1 MSTDSNAT
9 VVPETNRFPSGTFT
23 PNPQPAPLLRMLA
36 AQTRLELLLL
46 LRNGEQLLLTM
57 FIPVTMLIGLSLL
70 PLTTSAG
77 DTPAARASTFVPAVL
92 AVAIMSTAFTGQAIA
107 VGFDR
112 RYGALKRLG
121 ATPIPRW
128 GIIAGKSLAVLIVV
142 ALQSAIIGGIGLAFG
157 WRPSIAGLALGA
169 IAIVVGTVAFAALG
183 LLLGGTLKAEVVL
196 ALGNLIWF
204 VLLALVGL
212 VVLDEHVPGLV
223 HTIARLSPSGALTE
237 ALTQAL
243 ASSFDVFGFCVL
255 IAWAAIGSALAV
267 RWFRFQ

>member
-1 MSTDSNAT
+1 MSTE
-9 VVPETNRFPSGTFT
+9 VPSTNRFPSGTFT
-23 PNPQPAPLLRMLA
+23 PGPRPAPLSRMLA
-36 AQTRLELLLL
+36 AQTRMELVLL

-57 FIPVTMLIGLSLL
+57 FIPITMLIGLSLL
-70 PLTTSAG
+70 PLATEAG
-77 DTPAARASTFVPAVL
+77 ATRAARAATFVPAVL

-142 ALQSAIIGGIGLAFG
+142 VLQSLLIGGIGMAFG
-157 WRPSIAGLALGA
+157 WRPGIVGLAIGALG
-169 IAIVVGTVAFAALG
+169 IAAGTVAFASLG

-204 VLLALVGL
+204 VLLGLAGL
-212 VVLDEHVPGLV
+212 VVFDDHVPGAMHL
-223 HTIARLSPSGALTE
+223 IARLSPSGALTE
-237 ALTQAL
+237 TLARALD
-243 ASSFDVFGFCVL
+243 SSFDVVGFCVL
-255 IAWAAIGSALAV
+255 IVWAAVGGALAV

>member
-1 MSTDSNAT
+1 MTEAPAS
-9 VVPETNRFPSGTFT
+9 NRFPSGTFT
-23 PNPQPAPLLRMLA
+23 PNPNPAPLSRMLA
-36 AQTRLELLLL
+36 AQTRMELVLL

-57 FIPVTMLIGLSLL
+57 FIPITMLVGLSLL
-70 PLTTSAG
+70 PLATEAG
-77 DTPAARASTFVPAVL
+77 DTPAARASTFVPAIL

-142 ALQSAIIGGIGLAFG
+142 ILQAVIIGGIGLAFG
-157 WRPSIAGLALGA
+157 WRPSLAGLALGA
-169 IAIVVGTVAFAALG
+169 IAIALGTVAFACLG
-183 LLLGGTLKAEVVL
+183 LLLGGTMKAEVVL

-204 VLLALVGL
+204 VLLGLAGL
-212 VVLDEHVPGLV
+212 VVFDEHVPGSV

-237 ALTQAL
+237 SLSRALE
-243 ASSFDVFGFCVL
+243 SSVDIFGLCVL
-255 IAWAAIGSALAV
+255 IAWAVLGGALAV

>member
-1 MSTDSNAT
+1 MSTELSAS
-9 VVPETNRFPSGTFT
+9 NRFPSGTFT
-23 PNPQPAPLLRMLA
+23 PNPHPAPLLRMLI

-57 FIPVTMLIGLSLL
+57 FIPITMLVGLSLL
-70 PLTTSAG
+70 PLATEAG
-77 DTPAARASTFVPAVL
+77 DTPADRATTFVPAVL

-142 ALQSAIIGGIGLAFG
+142 VMQTLIIGAIGLAFG
-157 WRPSIAGLALGA
+157 WRPEVAGLALG
-169 IAIVVGTVAFAALG
+169 IVPIVLGTVAFACLG

-196 ALGNLIWF
+196 ALGNLVWF
-204 VLLALVGL
+204 VLLGLASL
-212 VVLDEHVPGLV
+212 VVFDEHVPGAV

-237 ALTQAL
+237 ALSRAL
-243 ASSFDVFGFCVL
+243 ESSVDVFGLCVL
-255 IAWAAIGSALAV
+255 VAWAAVGGALAV